1 MRVRVSKREKNRV
14 GRLRGRLSESDYL
27 RSLVERDA
35 QERNDQEPD

>member
-27 RSLVERDA
+27 RGLVERDA
-35 QERNDQEPD
+35 EQRNDRDPE